1 MRKLLMLSGATA
13 MIAVAP
19 SLADAQGRG
28 KGKGH
33 SANAPARVHGPARDV
48 GRSDHWVRG
57 PDGRWVRTD
66 PRLAGHPHG
75 CPPGLANRNPPCV
88 PPGQVNRL
96 FREGQRLPVNYRYYT
111 DYGQIPVDIRNRF
124 GIPTGYRY
132 IYRDNSVYVVDP
144 TTRLVRDI
152 IDLID

>member
-1 MRKLLMLSGATA
+1 M
-13 MIAVAP
+13 
-19 SLADAQGRG
+19 
-28 KGKGH
+28 
-33 SANAPARVHGPARDV
+33 
-48 GRSDHWVRG
+48 
-57 PDGRWVRTD
+57 
-66 PRLAGHPHG
+66 
-75 CPPGLANRNPPCV
+75 